1 MSGTATR
8 TIWHPAAVSS
18 AICCSVALTSAVL
31 VVHIDCTLT
40 GKSLPTPT
48 LPADEDRGARNELAD
63 IVLMFVAEGA
73 SERTRGMFRE
83 GPHTLAQRSGISL
96 GAVRVPA
103 PGCACSAAADP
114 FSTHGSVRASVR
126 MPI

>member
-1 MSGTATR
+1 RRARKRRTRSRFLLALRLLACFELLGHDVVAQRDTLVADVHAGTR
-8 TIWHPAAVSS
+8 
-18 AICCSVALTSAVL
+18 
-31 VVHIDCTLT
+31 
-40 GKSLPTPT
+40 
-48 LPADEDRGARNELAD
+48 DELSD

-73 SERTRGMFRE
+73 SERTRGMCRE
-83 GPHTLAQRSGISL
+83 GPPTLAQRSGISL